1 MNRKKARILPGAIC
15 IDRLMTMAALNVLFR
30 RPFFQKRG
38 KIGVFQASLDEI
50 KKNRENKGAG
60 KVLR

>member
-1 MNRKKARILPGAIC
+1 
-15 IDRLMTMAALNVLFR
+15 MAALNVLFR